1 MDAKTTAKPKMTISA
16 TVIRANGDI
25 EELGVIATT
34 EGPKPGIVRQLKD
47 AWVEGW
53 HEGQEKKDETTPE

>member
-16 TVIRANGDI
+16 VVTRATGEVED
-25 EELGVIATT
+25 LGVIATT
-34 EGPKPGIVRQLKD
+34 EEPKTNFLHDLRE

-53 HEGQEKKDETTPE
+53 HEGHDKKDGE